1 MTLGPAY
8 CGSIRGKA
16 INAVVLDDVR
26 ALLAPIWTSKPE
38 TARRI
43 RQRIEAVFDAA
54 IAGGLHTGNNPA
66 NRRHVQ
72 HLLPRQQKR
81 PRHHPSVPYKAM
93 PAFMASLLRIEGVGA
108 MALRFAILTAARTNE
123 IGGAQWGDFDLRT
136 ATWTIPVCAAHAP
149 KRHPPWIATES
160 VGALR

>member
-26 ALLAPIWTSKPE
+26 GLLAPIWTSKPE

-43 RQRIEAVFDAA
+43 RQRIEAVFDTA

-81 PRHHPSVPYKAM
+81 PRRRRPPSP
-93 PAFMASLLRIEGVGA
+93 S
-108 MALRFAILTAARTNE
+108 
-123 IGGAQWGDFDLRT
+123 
-136 ATWTIPVCAAHAP
+136 
-149 KRHPPWIATES
+149 PP
-160 VGALR
+160 RR